1 MHQQFVSAI
10 VVSQAQAQLQVTLAQ
25 QREVERTRAKYIE
38 AYEVLT
44 DEAFSDWYG
53 NDD

>member
-1 MHQQFVSAI
+1 MDSTGWRHEPPAPRI
-10 VVSQAQAQLQVTLAQ
+10 PA
-25 QREVERTRAKYIE
+25 EVIGNTRAKYIE